1 MPPNYL
7 HGNILPTFWQHG
19 FVTESLLWPARS
31 CYGDGLTLHLRSL
44 CDHGG
49 CLRTTFSM
57 WWGCPVVQQHNT
69 IALLRCV
76 TWWLFPACFICMN
89 PTCSPSE
96 MRAVL
101 PSNCYSST
109 IWVVLASAWRETFT
123 FHLGRKSIFS
133 IILVLIIHRAKSKV
147 NWFPEAEHTFGV
159 STDTATVKEQA
170 FQFSSTAVDVNK
182 IAHEANCSQ
191 LLSALRTIMFFGND
205 HLC

>member
-1 MPPNYL
+1 METSHL
-7 HGNILPTFWQHG
+7 LATWFCHGEPSLGSTLLLRCWPYSPTCGPCVTMKAVSGLPSACG
-19 FVTESLLWPARS
+19 E
-31 CYGDGLTLHLRSL
+31 DG
-44 CDHGG
+44 
-49 CLRTTFSM
+49 
-57 WWGCPVVQQHNT
+57 PIVQQHTT
-69 IALLRCV
+69 IALLGCA
-76 TWWLFPACFICMN
+76 TWWLFPASFICMN
-89 PTCSPSE
+89 PTYSPSE
-96 MRAVL
+96 VRAVL
-101 PSNCYSST
+101 PSNCYSSI

-159 STDTATVKEQA
+159 NTDTATVKEEA

>member
-1 MPPNYL
+1 METSFLPF
-7 HGNILPTFWQHG
+7 GNMVLSWRAFSGQYAPAM
-19 FVTESLLWPARS
+19 VMALLA
-31 CYGDGLTLHLRSL
+31 HLKSL

-49 CLRTTFSM
+49 VSRLHSACDED
-57 WWGCPVVQQHNT
+57 GPIVQQHNT
-69 IALLRCV
+69 IALLGCV

-96 MRAVL
+96 MHAVL

-147 NWFPEAEHTFGV
+147 NWFPEAEHTFGI

-170 FQFSSTAVDVNK
+170 FQFGSTAVDVNK